1 MLISKSLFIKLFVFI
16 LFIKASYEQQ
26 CIMGQNCPF
35 NQGICSGD
43 TCSCKEGYYSLL
55 DNSKP
60 FNNQI
65 FCNYE
70 QTSQY
75 VPIILEMFLPSIGH
89 FVVGKYW
96 LGLIKLIL
104 LLSYCISFY
113 LLYQKLEFPKLFS
126 FLFKKIGLKIFTGT
140 PFKIRNQKNYS
151 LDIVI
156 KQIIL
161 EISGVLISLL
171 YFADLFA
178 YKLGVYTD
186 GNGVPFI

>member
-16 LFIKASYEQQ
+16 LFIKASEQQ

-104 LLSYCISFY
+104 LLSYSISCY
-113 LLYQKLEFPKLFS
+113 ILYKKWEFPKV
-126 FLFKKIGLKIFTGT
+126 FLFLFRKIGLKFFIGL
-140 PFKIRNQKNYS
+140 PINLRGRENS
-151 LDIVI
+151 LDIII
-156 KQIIL
+156 KQIIM
-161 EISGVLISLL
+161 EISGLLISLL

>member
-1 MLISKSLFIKLFVFI
+1 MLISKDLFIKLFLFI
-16 LFIKASYEQQ
+16 LFIKASEQQ

-75 VPIILEMFLPSIGH
+75 VPIILEMF
-89 FVVGKYW
+89 FR
-96 LGLIKLIL
+96 
-104 LLSYCISFY
+104 
-113 LLYQKLEFPKLFS
+113 LYP
-126 FLFKKIGLKIFTGT
+126 FLRLKICLT
-140 PFKIRNQKNYS
+140 
-151 LDIVI
+151 
-156 KQIIL
+156 
-161 EISGVLISLL
+161 VL
-171 YFADLFA
+171 
-178 YKLGVYTD
+178 
-186 GNGVPFI
+186 